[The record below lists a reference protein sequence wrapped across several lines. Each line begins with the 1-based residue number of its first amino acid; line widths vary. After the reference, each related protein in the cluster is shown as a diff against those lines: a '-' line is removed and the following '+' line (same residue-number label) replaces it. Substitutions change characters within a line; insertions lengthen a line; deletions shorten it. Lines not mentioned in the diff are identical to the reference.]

1 MLDAYVFSIMSPRN
15 NKVAPCLNFFGV
27 GLYCCDVLE
36 SRRNSLKCQNQGTK
50 TKTVHTYTEQNSPI
64 SDKKNWVPK
73 SKFGYVKT
81 ALNVKIQYQ
90 SLHLRRKKMKNPF
103 ENKRNSN
110 GNQKFTVIVYFLPL
124 LQFLICVL

>member
-1 MLDAYVFSIMSPRN
+1 MASVFSKKFRFS
-15 NKVAPCLNFFGV
+15 
-27 GLYCCDVLE
+27 
-36 SRRNSLKCQNQGTK
+36 S
-50 TKTVHTYTEQNSPI
+50 VHTYTEQNSPI

-90 SLHLRRKKMKNPF
+90 SLHLRRKKIKNPC
-103 ENKRNSN
+103 ENKRNSI

-124 LQFLICVL
+124 LQFLSCVL